1 MITALYKLRS
11 KILVYEGSASW
22 RFLVIP
28 KKQAK
33 EIKTLFGKHSKAW
46 GSIPVT
52 VAVGKTEWKTSLFPD
67 KKKETYL
74 LPLKLAVRETEGI
87 TDKDIVSFTLK
98 I

>member
-1 MITALYKLRS
+1 MTSAIYKLRS
-11 KILVYEGSASW
+11 KILLYQGTTSW

-33 EIKTLFGKHSKAW
+33 EIKECFGKHSKAW

-52 VAVGKTEWKTSLFPD
+52 VLIGKTEWKTSLFPD
-67 KKKETYL
+67 KKRQTYL
-74 LPLKLAVRETEGI
+74 LPLKLSVRKGEGI
-87 TDKDIVSFTLK
+87 KEEDIVSFLLK